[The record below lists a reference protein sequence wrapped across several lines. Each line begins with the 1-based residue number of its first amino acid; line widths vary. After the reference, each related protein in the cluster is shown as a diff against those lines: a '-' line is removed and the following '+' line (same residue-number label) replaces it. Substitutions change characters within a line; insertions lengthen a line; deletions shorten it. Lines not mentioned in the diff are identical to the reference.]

1 MQLNLTAESNKRL
14 ERTRRE
20 RHLSLAGSSAALDE
34 SLMTLMNDWH
44 SIIASES
51 HLSPHTSGQLRD
63 NGFVVLPG
71 PVVAGG
77 WEQLSHA
84 YDRAIATADP
94 SDIHTSRTGT
104 STRINN
110 FVNRGSEFDS
120 IYIYPP
126 LLSAC
131 CQIIGS
137 PFKLSGM
144 RARTLHAGAPTEG
157 LHVDVKH
164 HADGWPLVGCIL
176 MVDAF
181 TAENGATRFVPGTH
195 LQSREPAEVMNNPND
210 DHPQQVL
217 ACGPVGSIVIF
228 DASVWHGYSA
238 NRSTTPRRSI
248 AAHFVPRNAQVSPDD
263 PSQQTSPET
272 LLRIGELAKY
282 VLNVRT
288 SNEPMHATCEHA
300 GV

>member
-1 MQLNLTAESNKRL
+1 MPQT
-14 ERTRRE
+14 
-20 RHLSLAGSSAALDE
+20 
-34 SLMTLMNDWH
+34 NDWH
-44 SIIASES
+44 RIIASEA
-51 HLSPHTSGQLRD
+51 HLSPDAARQLHD
-63 NGFVVLPG
+63 SGFVVLPG
-71 PVVAGG
+71 PIIPGG
-77 WEQLSHA
+77 CEQLSRA
-84 YDRAIATADP
+84 YDRAVAAADP
-94 SDIHTSRTGT
+94 SDVHTSKKRT

-144 RARTLHAGAPTEG
+144 RARTLHAGAPAEG

-195 LQSREPAEVMNNPND
+195 LQSREPGEVMNNPMD
-210 DHPQQVL
+210 DHSEQVL
-217 ACGPVGSIVIF
+217 ACGSVGSIVIF
-228 DASVWHGYSA
+228 DASVWHGYTA
-238 NRSTTPRRSI
+238 NTSNTPRRSI
-248 AAHFVPRNAQVSPDD
+248 AAHFVPREAQASPDD
-263 PSQQTSPET
+263 PSQLTRAET
-272 LLRIGELAKY
+272 LQRISDLAKY
-282 VLNVRT
+282 VLNVGT
-288 SNEPMHATCEHA
+288 SNKPMHATCEDA
-300 GV
+300 RA

>member
-1 MQLNLTAESNKRL
+1 MKT
-14 ERTRRE
+14 
-20 RHLSLAGSSAALDE
+20 
-34 SLMTLMNDWH
+34 NDWH
-44 SIIASES
+44 SIIAAES
-51 HLSPHTSGQLRD
+51 HHLSHDAARQLREL
-63 NGFVVLPG
+63 GFIVMPG
-71 PVVAGG
+71 PAIQGG
-77 WEQLSHA
+77 CEQLSRA
-84 YDRAIATADP
+84 YDRAVATADP
-94 SDIHTSRTGT
+94 ADVHIGRTSS
-104 STRINN
+104 STRIND
-110 FVNRGSEFDS
+110 FVNRGSEFDG
-120 IYIYPP
+120 IYIYQP
-126 LLSAC
+126 LLAAC
-131 CQIIGS
+131 CQIIGA

-144 RARTLHAGAPTEG
+144 RARTLNPGAPAEG

-164 HADGWPLVGCIL
+164 RANGWPLVGCIL

-181 TAENGATRFVPGTH
+181 DTENGATRFVPGTH

-238 NRSTTPRRSI
+238 NRSTKPRRSI
-248 AAHFVPRNAQVSPDD
+248 AAHFVPRNAQASPDD

-288 SNEPMHATCEHA
+288 PNKPMRATCEHA
-300 GV
+300 RA